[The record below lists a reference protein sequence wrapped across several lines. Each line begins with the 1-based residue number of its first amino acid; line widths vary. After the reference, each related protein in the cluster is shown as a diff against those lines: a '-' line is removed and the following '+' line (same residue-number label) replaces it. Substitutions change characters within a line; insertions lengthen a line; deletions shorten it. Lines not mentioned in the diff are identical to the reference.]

1 MHKGAAFHRIEISR
15 LGRAHGR
22 PTMPIIVNLVDVRDA
37 ALGSAVAMEKGR
49 MGHSYI
55 NGGENPAVR
64 SVLALMGT
72 PAAVA
77 SFSFRP
83 PATRRTSRF
92 HDRIRGRL
100 LDAPDAVG
108 DRRGASGSHGA
119 QRRSDKAR
127 HELGCAPRPT
137 AGAERDFA
145 RMIAGLASKV
155 LKHA

>member
-1 MHKGAAFHRIEISR
+1 MQCTRAPPSTALKIGR

-37 ALGSAVAMEKGR
+37 VLGSAVAMEKGR
-49 MGHSYI
+49 VGHSYI
-55 NGGENPAVR
+55 NGGDTLP
-64 SVLALMGT
+64 SGQVLVLMGI

-83 PATRRTSRF
+83 PATRRTGRF

-108 DRRGASGSHGA
+108 DRRGASGSHGG

-137 AGAERDFA
+137 EP
-145 RMIAGLASKV
+145 V
-155 LKHA
+155 LKETSPA